1 MMPRLYLSLI
11 IAFVAFLAGCGL
23 SDRERA
29 VAHVNENIRTVEAS
43 GQAVAEVIA
52 QLPERELTREDF
64 DDLRGSLGVYL
75 IGMDALNAAM
85 RSLGEHVQ
93 ELREHVEDTFRPSAE
108 AAAGSCQAA
117 IDAIDSEEASQEDYQ
132 RAITRIGQCLERY
145 ATAVSNVKAA
155 HDRANL

>member
-1 MMPRLYLSLI
+1 MPRFHFSILI
-11 IAFVAFLAGCGL
+11 AFLALLTACGL

-29 VAHVNENIRTVEAS
+29 VARVNENIRTVEAS

-52 QLPERELTREDF
+52 QLPDRELAGDDF
-64 DDLRGSLGVYL
+64 GPLRQSLGVYL
-75 IGMDALNAAM
+75 QGMDELNAAM
-85 RSLGEHVQ
+85 RSLGEHVE
-93 ELREHVEDTFRPSAE
+93 ELREHVESIFRPSAE
-108 AAAGSCQAA
+108 AAASSCQAA
-117 IDAIDSEEASQEDYQ
+117 IDALDAEGATQEDYQ

>member
-1 MMPRLYLSLI
+1 MPRLYFSILL
-11 IAFVAFLAGCGL
+11 AFLAFLTACGL

-29 VAHVNENIRTVEAS
+29 VAQVNENIRAVEAF

-52 QLPERELTREDF
+52 QLPERELTSEDF
-64 DDLRGSLGVYL
+64 DPLREALSVYL
-75 IGMDALNAAM
+75 GGMDELNAAM
-85 RSLGEHVQ
+85 RALGEHVE
-93 ELREHVEDTFRPSAE
+93 ELREHVESTFRPSAE

-117 IDAIDSEEASQEDYQ
+117 IDAFEADGATQEEYQ

-155 HDRANL
+155 HDRTNL